1 MTPVKTKFEVFL
13 EGSHVPCGNGVGE
26 ATIYPTSELSGT
38 TPAYKRGTEE
48 LLLDP
53 TVIKSDDIILS
64 QVKCSE
70 PCAPISKVS
79 PIEFKGSLV
88 VTCCPCP
95 ECICEK
101 CDKKEYECEKKK
113 CECENCE
120 CEKKKCECE
129 NCQCENCQCEL
140 ESGVKVGAFGQIS
153 DVRRQELF
161 DKKECKCGDKKS
173 YLEKLFPC
181 FYSVNVPVAES
192 TLQP

>member
-13 EGSHVPCGNGVGE
+13 EGSPVPCGNGVGE
-26 ATIYPTSELSGT
+26 ATIYPTSELSGAKY
-38 TPAYKRGTEE
+38 AYKRGTEE

-53 TVIKSDDIILS
+53 TAIKSDDIILS

-95 ECICEK
+95 ECVCEK
-101 CDKKEYECEKKK
+101 CDKK
-113 CECENCE
+113 CECDKKVCE
-120 CEKKKCECE
+120 YIVLDIDSD
-129 NCQCENCQCEL
+129 QCEL
-140 ESGVKVGAFGQIS
+140 ESGVKDGAFGSNNEGQI
-153 DVRRQELF
+153 QGLF

-181 FYSVNVPVAES
+181 FYSVNVPVTES
-192 TLQP
+192 TTMN